1 MVDCVYQ
8 LIRVVKIRLLK
19 YSSPILYG
27 QDEYTR
33 TYVLYSELP
42 APDDA
47 VFSIIF
53 IMKPYHFIGTIQSN
67 MLKIHQSV

>member
-8 LIRVVKIRLLK
+8 LIQVVKIRLLQ

-33 TYVLYSELP
+33 TYVLYSELT

-47 VFSIIF
+47 VSSVIF
-53 IMKPYHFIGTIQSN
+53 II
-67 MLKIHQSV
+67 KIMPF

>member
-8 LIRVVKIRLLK
+8 LIQVVQIRPLK

-27 QDEYTR
+27 QDEYT
-33 TYVLYSELP
+33 YVLYGELT

-47 VFSIIF
+47 VSSLILF
-53 IMKPYHFIGTIQSN
+53 MKPCNFKGTIQSN
-67 MLKIHQSV
+67 MLKIHESV